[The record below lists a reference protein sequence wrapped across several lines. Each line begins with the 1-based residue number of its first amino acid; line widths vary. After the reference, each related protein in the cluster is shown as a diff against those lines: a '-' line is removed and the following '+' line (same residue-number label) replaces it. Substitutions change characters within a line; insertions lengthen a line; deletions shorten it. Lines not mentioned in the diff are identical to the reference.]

1 MRPIWIVEQDKATA
15 EEERQRRKLD
25 RVLRGQLCPE
35 VEDII
40 KDLCV
45 KSRRNYDKQR
55 RAYLNGE

>member
-45 KSRRNYDKQR
+45 KNRRNYDKQR

>member
-25 RVLRGQLCPE
+25 RVLKGQLCPE

-40 KDLCV
+40 RTLCV

-55 RAYLNGE
+55 RAYLNGK